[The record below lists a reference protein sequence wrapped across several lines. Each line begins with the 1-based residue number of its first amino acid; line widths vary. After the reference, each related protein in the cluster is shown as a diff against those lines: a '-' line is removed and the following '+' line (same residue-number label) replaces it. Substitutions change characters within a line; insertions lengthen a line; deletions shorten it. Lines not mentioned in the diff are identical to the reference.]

1 MTDVARVHL
10 YDFHPQSHLDFTVIF
25 PQFLDVH
32 QPLAMQFVIMGTK
45 FIVLEWV
52 TIAIDVYIGLY
63 LRKVLQTAR
72 GQRNFNR
79 AGGGLLGAVGLALL
93 TSRS

>member
-1 MTDVARVHL
+1 
-10 YDFHPQSHLDFTVIF
+10 
-25 PQFLDVH
+25 
-32 QPLAMQFVIMGTK
+32 MGTK
-45 FIVLEWV
+45 FIILEWV

>member
-1 MTDVARVHL
+1 MLQEFICAISNPKAIL
-10 YDFHPQSHLDFTVIF
+10 IFTAIF
-25 PQFLDVH
+25 PQFLDVY
-32 QPLAMQFVIMGTK
+32 QPLAMQFVIMGTT
-45 FIVLEWV
+45 FIILEWM
-52 TIAIDVYIGLY
+52 TIAIYAYIGLH

-79 AGGGLLGAVGLALL
+79 ASGGLLGAVGLALL